1 VSASALEDATQ
12 DVFIIVH
19 RRSSDFRR
27 DSSLRTWLYGIV
39 RNVAANHRRGLR
51 RKGTAEPLDAR
62 WPSDA
67 PGPSEQAQEGE
78 AATFVQRFLER
89 VEPKKRDVFV
99 LAVLEEFSIPEV
111 AEVLAIPVNT
121 AYTRLRL
128 VRAEF
133 REALQR
139 QGRRR

>member
-1 VSASALEDATQ
+1 MST
-12 DVFIIVH
+12 
-19 RRSSDFRR
+19 
-27 DSSLRTWLYGIV
+27 
-39 RNVAANHRRGLR
+39 
-51 RKGTAEPLDAR
+51 
-62 WPSDA
+62 
-67 PGPSEQAQEGE
+67 E
-78 AATFVQRFLER
+78 AAKSDETKKPTKSKGKVRITTITEDVPIR
-89 VEPKKRDVFV
+89 SVSNIAKVEPKKRDVFV